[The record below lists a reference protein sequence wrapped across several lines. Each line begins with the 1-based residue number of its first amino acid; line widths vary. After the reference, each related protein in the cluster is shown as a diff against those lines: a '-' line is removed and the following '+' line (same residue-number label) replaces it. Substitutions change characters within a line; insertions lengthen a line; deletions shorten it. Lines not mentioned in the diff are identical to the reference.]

1 MPQEWPPNWDGKEVG
16 RGSEIEG
23 EEGGGKEEEEG
34 EKDQLICTLRVP
46 SGNLS
51 ISELLCQF
59 WGLSLQGNGKFWQQQ
74 SRLGLLP
81 AQLLK
86 KAGN

>member
-1 MPQEWPPNWDGKEVG
+1 MATKLGG
-16 RGSEIEG
+16 RGGGKREG
-23 EEGGGKEEEEG
+23 DKEEEAIGKEEEEG

-59 WGLSLQGNGKFWQQQ
+59 WGLPLQGNGKFWLQQ
-74 SRLGLLP
+74 SRLGLLS